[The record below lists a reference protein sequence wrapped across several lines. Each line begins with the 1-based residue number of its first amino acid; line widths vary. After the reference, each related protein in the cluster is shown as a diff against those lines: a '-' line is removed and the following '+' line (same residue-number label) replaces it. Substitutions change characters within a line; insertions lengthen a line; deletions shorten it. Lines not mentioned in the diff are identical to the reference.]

1 MRGKRSQAKAGGVC
15 EKQEFLELCQQVVV
29 ERILRFLIKTVKKRR
44 SAFCVLIKKA
54 NECFGL

>member
-15 EKQEFLELCQQVVV
+15 EKQEFLELCQQVV
-29 ERILRFLIKTVKKRR
+29 ERILRLIKTNKKRR

>member
-29 ERILRFLIKTVKKRR
+29 ERILRLIKTDKKRR
-44 SAFCVLIKKA
+44 STFCVLIKKT